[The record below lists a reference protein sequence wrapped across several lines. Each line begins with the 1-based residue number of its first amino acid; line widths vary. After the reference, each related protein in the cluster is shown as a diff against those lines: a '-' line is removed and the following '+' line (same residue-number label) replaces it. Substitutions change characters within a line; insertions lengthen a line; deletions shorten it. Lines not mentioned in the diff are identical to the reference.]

1 MTRASRALVLGVWLG
16 AACAALAPLRASA
29 VMPTTFDDTV
39 GNAVLCRSHLDNR
52 YFYTYLETY
61 FGKSYKHEGGAYWF
75 KTKDATL
82 WGTEVKEVWV
92 SDDTSELV
100 FIGALSEA
108 KPDELADAVTKAAG
122 MRYTVRDGSKYPVR
136 VSIPGSTIA
145 WVNKKSK
152 IYCARYKPLP
162 AG

>member
-1 MTRASRALVLGVWLG
+1 MTRASRAL
-16 AACAALAPLRASA
+16 ACAAWLVALAPLVAGAAMPSTFGPVVGSA
-29 VMPTTFDDTV
+29 L
-39 GNAVLCRSHLDNR
+39 LCRSHLENG
-52 YFYTYLETY
+52 YFYNYLETA

-75 KTKDATL
+75 KTPDTTL
-82 WGTEVKEVWV
+82 WGFEVKEVWV

-108 KPDELADAVTKAAG
+108 EPDKLADAVRNSVG
-122 MRYTVRDGSKYPVR
+122 VRYTAQDAGKYPLR
-136 VSIPGSTIA
+136 TSTLGSTIA
-145 WVNKKSK
+145 YVDKKSK